1 MKNNKILTVENLKVQ
16 FLNREKLKFSA
27 RKSGKWKIVL
37 DSISFSINE
46 NETFGIVGETGSGK
60 STLARTLMGIYKPVE
75 GRVTFMGKEIN
86 FKKKDDLI
94 FLRKNIGIVFQDPV
108 GSLNPRLRIREI
120 IREGLFTDVK
130 LSKTEQNSRIEEVSD
145 LVGLARSKLDAYPN
159 EISGGEKQRVSLARA
174 LVNNKKIL
182 ILDEPTSSLDVSIQA
197 QILNLLRKLRDELSI
212 TYIFITHDFN
222 VIRYMC
228 DRIGVLYYGQILE
241 ISSVHDIYENPLH
254 PYSSDLMNAN
264 ITLDTVDKFD
274 SQYEVG
280 EPSRS
285 GCIYL
290 NSCSRKF
297 EKCNVVP
304 PSFDI
309 NGRIVKC
316 WLYENDTK
324 LHDDVSL
331 KQ

>member
-1 MKNNKILTVENLKVQ
+1 MKNNEILRVENLKVQ

-27 RKSGKWKIVL
+27 RKTGRWKIVL
-37 DSISFSINE
+37 DGISFSINDG
-46 NETFGIVGETGSGK
+46 ETFGIVGETGSGK
-60 STLARTLMGIYKPVE
+60 STIARTLVGIYRPTE
-75 GRVTFMGKEIN
+75 GNIILMGRKIN

-94 FLRKNIGIVFQDPV
+94 FLRKNVGIVFQDPV
-108 GSLNPRLRIREI
+108 GSLNPRLTIRDI
-120 IREGLFTDVK
+120 IREGLAIEEK
-130 LSKTEQNSRIEEVSD
+130 LSRKEENDKINDVSD
-145 LVGLARSKLDAYPN
+145 LVGLASSKLDAYPN
-159 EISGGEKQRVSLARA
+159 EISGGEKQRASLARA

-197 QILNLLRKLRDELSI
+197 QILNLLRKLKDELSI

-264 ITLDTVDKFD
+264 ISLETENKFD
-274 SQYEVG
+274 SQYEIG

-285 GCIYL
+285 GCIYI
-290 NSCSRKF
+290 NSCSKKF
-297 EKCNVVP
+297 EKCSNSPPEFNV
-304 PSFDI
+304 
-309 NGRIVKC
+309 NGRRVKC
-316 WLYENDTK
+316 WLYESGK
-324 LHDDVSL
+324 I
-331 KQ
+331 

>member
-1 MKNNKILTVENLKVQ
+1 MKNEEILKVEKLKIQ

-27 RKSGKWKIVL
+27 RKTERWKIVL
-37 DSISFSINE
+37 DEISFSILE
-46 NETFGIVGETGSGK
+46 GETFGIVGETGSGK
-60 STLARTLMGIYKPVE
+60 STLARTLVGIYKPKS
-75 GRVTFMGKEIN
+75 GKIALMGKEIN
-86 FKKKDDLI
+86 FRKRDDLLY
-94 FLRKNIGIVFQDPV
+94 LRNNVGIVFQDPV
-108 GSLNPRLRIREI
+108 GSLNPRLKIREI
-120 IREGLFTDVK
+120 IREGLAIEEK
-130 LSKTEQNSRIEEVSD
+130 LSKMEQDKKIDEISD
-145 LVGLARSKLDAYPN
+145 LVGLADSKLDSYPN

-197 QILNLLRKLRDELSI
+197 QILNLLRKLKDELSI

-264 ITLDTVDKFD
+264 ITLETENKFD
-274 SQYEVG
+274 SQYEIG

-290 NSCSRKF
+290 NSCVKKF
-297 EKCNVVP
+297 EKCNIP
-304 PSFDI
+304 PPEFNV
-309 NGRIVKC
+309 NGRLVKC
-316 WLYENDTK
+316 WLYESGK
-324 LHDDVSL
+324 V
-331 KQ
+331 